1 MYRQYEFI
9 KIWIWFWIEIDLY
22 LFFRILKLRLK
33 EEYIYN
39 DHKSFIFFSVN
50 VIISLMNYDEYFYRF
65 FKEQY

>member
-1 MYRQYEFI
+1 MILNRNRLVSTFPYFKI
-9 KIWIWFWIEIDLY
+9 KIER
-22 LFFRILKLRLK
+22 RIPN
-33 EEYIYN
+33 N